1 MCGRYASWRKRQK
14 LLEEFRVE
22 RDRVTESLEPD
33 YNVAPTKPVYAVLTR
48 RESGARESA
57 TAESAGSKSAVRE
70 SAARE
75 PAVREPAAP
84 EPAVRESAAPEPA
97 VRESA
102 AAESGTPA
110 PAGQE

>member
-1 MCGRYASWRKRQK
+1 MCGRYASARTRQE

-22 RDRVTESLEPD
+22 RDRVTESLPPD

-57 TAESAGSKSAVRE
+57 APESAAGESAASESAAGESAGREPAGQKPAARE

-75 PAVREPAAP
+75 PA
-84 EPAVRESAAPEPA
+84 
-97 VRESA
+97 
-102 AAESGTPA
+102 G
-110 PAGQE
+110 